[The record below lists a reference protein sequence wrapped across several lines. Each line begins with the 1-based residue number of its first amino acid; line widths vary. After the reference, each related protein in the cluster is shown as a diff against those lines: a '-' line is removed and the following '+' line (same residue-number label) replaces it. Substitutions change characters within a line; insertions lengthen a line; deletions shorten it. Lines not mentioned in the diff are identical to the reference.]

1 MNIRLEKKEKCLA
14 ALSVEVPAEKVTEE
28 RNKVLKGFV
37 TQARI
42 PGFRPGKA
50 PLSVIEKAHSS
61 DITQEVESR
70 LIQNSF
76 QEALKENNDLKVLSV
91 KNPKNVT
98 HQADGSFTFE
108 AEIITAPEISLPEY
122 KGLEI
127 EVPKSEIT
135 DEAVDQN
142 LEQLRQRF
150 ADYEDI
156 TDRATELGDLAII
169 DYTATID
176 GKPLEE
182 VGGEQ
187 AKSLASNEG
196 YWIRIEDEAF
206 FPGFTDALIGSK
218 PNDDKEITITL
229 PDDFPIESIRG
240 MEAVFAVTVTG
251 LKNESLPEL
260 DDEFAG
266 KIEAG
271 KSLDDIKALIRD
283 DLDLRQKRQLEEIK
297 INSVL
302 AKLNELTDFDV
313 PEEFLQSE
321 TQGQADAMVSEG
333 LEAGMSEDEVEERK
347 AGLFE
352 EAQVRAKNSLK
363 TNFLLTEIG
372 EKEEL
377 KVENSEVLQRVTV
390 MAKQAKKP
398 VKGYMKELQKN
409 GQLGN
414 IRQNM
419 IFSKAIDFLVE
430 HANVTEVE
438 PETEEK

>member
-176 GKPLEE
+176 GKPLDE

-187 AKSLASNEG
+187 AKSLASNED

-302 AKLNELTDFDV
+302 AKLNALTDFDV